1 MTKISAG
8 RSLTFFSYFLIQA
21 INLCVFKIQLQF
33 FLTRVNLVPV
43 LKHLRISNKSELVTN
58 YLINCFQLN
67 LHIKINKIHKISM
80 IIDNCEQQWVFVAKV
95 QLKCDVK
102 WYVPPCVRI
111 HPDKN
116 ITYHLIDFYQIWI
129 IVCRCWKILR
139 ILLSHI

>member
-1 MTKISAG
+1 M
-8 RSLTFFSYFLIQA
+8 
-21 INLCVFKIQLQF
+21 
-33 FLTRVNLVPV
+33 

-80 IIDNCEQQWVFVAKV
+80 IIDSCEQQWVIIAKV
-95 QLKCDVK
+95 RLKCDVK

-139 ILLSHI
+139 ILLSHIQILIELSNIWYNYHFYLRFLCLKNFHISSHRGTLHYRKL